1 MIYMRQFRYHF
12 FLILMAICCCHTVNA
27 QVCIIGR
34 IVDSEQIPI
43 VGVNCVLLNLSDSTL
58 ITGAT
63 SDLKGRFKLEAKED
77 KEYILQLS
85 SVGYEKRSQICKPG
99 NLGNIVLNEDA
110 MLLDEVVVTPQILN
124 TFGNKNQLIL
134 SETAMKVGN
143 NALDAISSLSQFKTD
158 ISSDALVTVDN
169 KSILVLI
176 DGMRRSSRE
185 LKMLKADEIKNIQY
199 YSNPPARYAHEN
211 IGAVI
216 DVKTKKKVN
225 KLYSL
230 YLDTKNGITTGY
242 GTDMLSMAY
251 RDSLN
256 MFTAA
261 YFIDY
266 RVLNDNR
273 MNNTYSYAG
282 KTNEYRGLPGSYN
295 GQYHIGQLAYQRY
308 QGKNLFNAKVEYRKS
323 PGKQEYEQELVGKN
337 DNPPI
342 NSRSLQSDYSSVSA
356 DLYYMYMF
364 NQNRNLSI
372 NILNTYYHS
381 NSDNILTNKEGGYS
395 FENHIDNKSYSLI
408 AEVLYGDKLWNGDF
422 NLGAYYQYKN
432 LDQKYNFAED
442 STVDTQK
449 EYVYADYSNAVGK
462 FSYNIGLGLE
472 NNHYETAT
480 NEKFNYWVFRPSL
493 SLNMQN
499 NKHSAIRLTASINS
513 SIPNVGDLTN
523 SIVTIDEHFYS
534 QGNTALKPYY
544 YYYTNLGY
552 QYASDNGKFYIAP
565 SVTYSYYPNKN
576 MPALFTEGDDVILRI
591 TEINNVHN
599 IGASLSLNYKPI
611 NWLVLRPFYNYEYT
625 TYKTYNQAVKHDFH
639 NAGISIQFLPKNW
652 QIMWN
657 GNLPMT
663 LVDGDIYTRMGFN
676 MTTSVLYKIK
686 SMSVGMEYIYNPN
699 PSKVYADIKG
709 FSYAEE
715 TRWNNFKNLM
725 SLKFTYYFSKGK
737 SRNHAGKRIS
747 NSDKDSG
754 LININTAK

>member
-1 MIYMRQFRYHF
+1 MRQFRYHF

-58 ITGAT
+58 ITGST

-576 MPALFTEGDDVILRI
+576 MPVLFTEGDDVILRI

-611 NWLVLRPFYNYEYT
+611 NWLVIRPFYNYEYT

-639 NAGISIQFLPKNW
+639 NTGISIQFLPKNW
-652 QIMWN
+652 QIIWN

-676 MTTSVLYKIK
+676 MSTSVLYKFK

-715 TRWNNFKNLM
+715 TRWNNFKNLI

>member
-58 ITGAT
+58 ITGST

-342 NSRSLQSDYSSVSA
+342 NSRSLQSDYSSISA

-364 NQNRNLSI
+364 SQNRNLSI

-432 LDQKYNFAED
+432 LDQKYNFTEN

-480 NEKFNYWVFRPSL
+480 NGKFNYWVFRPSL

-552 QYASDNGKFYIAP
+552 QYVSDNGKFYIAP

-576 MPALFTEGDDVILRI
+576 MPALFTEGDDVILKI

-676 MTTSVLYKIK
+676 MSTSVLYKFK

>member
-58 ITGAT
+58 ITGST

-308 QGKNLFNAKVEYRKS
+308 QGKNLFNAKIEYRKS
-323 PGKQEYEQELVGKN
+323 PGKQEYEQELMGKN

-432 LDQKYNFAED
+432 LDQKYNFTEN

-576 MPALFTEGDDVILRI
+576 MPVLFTEGDDVILRI

>member
-1 MIYMRQFRYHF
+1 MV
-12 FLILMAICCCHTVNA
+12 ICCYHTVKA
-27 QVCIIGR
+27 QVYISGR
-34 IVDSEQIPI
+34 IVNSEQIPI
-43 VGVNCVLLNLSDSTL
+43 VGVNCVLLNFPDSTL
-58 ITGAT
+58 ITGTT
-63 SDLKGRFKLEAKED
+63 SDLKGKFKLKANENK
-77 KEYILQLS
+77 KYILQLS
-85 SVGYEKRSQICKPG
+85 SIGYEKKCQICKPS

-124 TFGNKNQLIL
+124 TFGNKNQLAL
-134 SETAMKVGN
+134 SETARKIGN
-143 NALDAISSLSQFKTD
+143 NALDAISSLPQFKTD
-158 ISSDALVTVDN
+158 ISNDALVTVDN

-185 LKMLKADEIKNIQY
+185 LKMLKAEEIKNIQY

-216 DVKTKKKVN
+216 DVKTKKKVD

-256 MFTAA
+256 MLTAA

-266 RVLNDNR
+266 RALNDNR
-273 MNNTYSYAG
+273 MNNTYSYDG

-295 GQYHIGQLAYQRY
+295 GQYHIGQLTYQRY

-323 PGKQEYEQELVGKN
+323 PGKQEYEQELMGQN
-337 DNPPI
+337 DNSLI
-342 NSRSLQSDYSSVSA
+342 NSRNLQSDYSSVSA

-408 AEVLYGDKLWNGDF
+408 TEVLYSDKFWNGDF

-432 LDQKYNFAED
+432 LDQKYNFSEN

-499 NKHSAIRLTASINS
+499 NKHSSVRLTASINS

-576 MPALFTEGDDVILRI
+576 MPILFTEGDDIILRI

-611 NWLVLRPFYNYEYT
+611 NWLVLQPFYNYEYI

-639 NAGISIQFLPKNW
+639 NAGINIQFLPKNW

-676 MTTSVLYKIK
+676 MSTSVLYKFK

-715 TRWNNFKNLM
+715 TKWNNFKNLV
-725 SLKFTYYFSKGK
+725 SLKFTYYFYKGK
-737 SRNHAGKRIS
+737 SRGHARKRIS
-747 NSDKDSG
+747 NTDKDSG

>member
-1 MIYMRQFRYHF
+1 MRQFRYHF

-58 ITGAT
+58 ITGST

-308 QGKNLFNAKVEYRKS
+308 QGKNLFNAKIEYRKS
-323 PGKQEYEQELVGKN
+323 PGKQEYEQELMGKN

-432 LDQKYNFAED
+432 LDQKYNFTEN

-576 MPALFTEGDDVILRI
+576 MPVLFTEGDDVILRI

>member
-1 MIYMRQFRYHF
+1 
-12 FLILMAICCCHTVNA
+12 
-27 QVCIIGR
+27 
-34 IVDSEQIPI
+34 
-43 VGVNCVLLNLSDSTL
+43 
-58 ITGAT
+58 
-63 SDLKGRFKLEAKED
+63 
-77 KEYILQLS
+77 
-85 SVGYEKRSQICKPG
+85 
-99 NLGNIVLNEDA
+99 
-110 MLLDEVVVTPQILN
+110 
-124 TFGNKNQLIL
+124 
-134 SETAMKVGN
+134 
-143 NALDAISSLSQFKTD
+143 
-158 ISSDALVTVDN
+158 
-169 KSILVLI
+169 
-176 DGMRRSSRE
+176 
-185 LKMLKADEIKNIQY
+185 
-199 YSNPPARYAHEN
+199 
-211 IGAVI
+211 
-216 DVKTKKKVN
+216 
-225 KLYSL
+225 
-230 YLDTKNGITTGY
+230 
-242 GTDMLSMAY
+242 MLSMAY

-266 RVLNDNR
+266 RALNDNR
-273 MNNTYSYAG
+273 MNNTYSYDG
-282 KTNEYRGLPGSYN
+282 KINEYRGLPGSYN
-295 GQYHIGQLAYQRY
+295 GQYHIGQLTYQRY

-323 PGKQEYEQELVGKN
+323 PGKQEYEQELMGKN

-432 LDQKYNFAED
+432 LDQKYNFTEN

>member
-12 FLILMAICCCHTVNA
+12 FLILMMICCCHTVNA

-58 ITGAT
+58 ITGST

-99 NLGNIVLNEDA
+99 NLGNIVLNEDT

-134 SETAMKVGN
+134 GETAMKVGN
-143 NALDAISSLSQFKTD
+143 NALDAISSLPQFKTD

-216 DVKTKKKVN
+216 DVKTKKKVD

-242 GTDMLSMAY
+242 GTDMLSIAY

-256 MFTAA
+256 MLTAA

-266 RVLNDNR
+266 RALNDNR
-273 MNNTYSYAG
+273 MNNTYSYDG
-282 KTNEYRGLPGSYN
+282 KINEYRGLPGSYN
-295 GQYHIGQLAYQRY
+295 GQYHIGQLTYQRY

-323 PGKQEYEQELVGKN
+323 PGKQEYEQELMGQN
-337 DNPPI
+337 DNSLI
-342 NSRSLQSDYSSVSA
+342 NSRNLQSDYSSVSA

-381 NSDNILTNKEGGYS
+381 NSDNILTSKEGGYS

-408 AEVLYGDKLWNGDF
+408 AEVLYSDKFWNGDF

-432 LDQKYNFAED
+432 LDQKYNFTEN

-552 QYASDNGKFYIAP
+552 QYASDNGIFYIAP

-576 MPALFTEGDDVILRI
+576 MPILFTEGDDIILRI